1 MNIEVTCNH
10 IVIKMA
16 QILRTMV
23 IMNDIGFQGITQNRR
38 RFERRKVDLP
48 AYIGDPRWQRHDFES
63 ITILDISMGGIRFVV
78 PKRMKLKIWKD
89 NDSDP
94 DKLIVIFRIPN
105 FFWPIKVQIS
115 PKRVFEFPGETQIA
129 ATMVKPG
136 FPARSILQKYL
147 M

>member
-1 MNIEVTCNH
+1 MEVTCNH
-10 IVIKMA
+10 IVMIMA
-16 QILRTMV
+16 QILRTMA
-23 IMNDIGFQGITQNRR
+23 IMNNIGFQGITQNRR
-38 RFERRKVDLP
+38 RFERKKVDLP
-48 AYIGDPRWQRHDFES
+48 AYIGDPRWQRHNFES

-78 PKRMKLKIWKD
+78 PKSMKLKIKKD

-115 PKRVFEFPGETQIA
+115 PKRVLEFAEGIQIA

-136 FPARSILQKYL
+136 FPAHSILQKYL